1 VAHDQQISWFGA
13 DLKELAGAV
22 EERGARG
29 GKQDIAPMGRE
40 HIGLTL
46 ATCWRNDDLHL
57 DHFMP
62 LSRDWPGRVR
72 TTWSK

>member
-1 VAHDQQISWFGA
+1 VAHDQQIGWFGA
-13 DLKELAGAV
+13 NLKELAGAV

-46 ATCWRNDDLHL
+46 TTRCRTQQRPQHYR
-57 DHFMP
+57 FRPKP
-62 LSRDWPGRVR
+62 L
-72 TTWSK
+72 TTLSD

>member
-1 VAHDQQISWFGA
+1 LGA

-22 EERGARG
+22 EERGATG

-40 HIGLTL
+40 HVGLAL

-57 DHFMP
+57 GHFSLHGIGLAARTRAISMST
-62 LSRDWPGRVR
+62 SRG
-72 TTWSK
+72 S